1 MQASGIL
8 LEMIFPK
15 VHSVLAALVRAIIAV
30 DTTHSMS
37 CSHLSA
43 GNLLIGILESLIYR
57 RVIDVTLGHV
67 IQDVAD
73 ISKWHLVSILVLN
86 IIEELC
92 EICQRLKDLRSGC
105 LH

>member
-1 MQASGIL
+1 
-8 LEMIFPK
+8 
-15 VHSVLAALVRAIIAV
+15 
-30 DTTHSMS
+30 
-37 CSHLSA
+37 
-43 GNLLIGILESLIYR
+43 LIYR